1 MSPTRR
7 CMLLLALAA
16 VAFGVLT
23 GVASAADRAFA
34 PRYQTHTRGN
44 IAMAANTL
52 LSCPEGAPNCAAARG
67 GTGSSGNL
75 SNNGWAMANVDVDG
89 DDTTFNSSS
98 ADLSIPAGATVSFA
112 GLYWG
117 ADTSAAAGG
126 AAAPAPAFANS
137 VLLKEPGAASYTP
150 VTGALDMST
159 TWPTRF
165 QGFADVTADV
175 AAAGAGSYTVANLQA
190 GTGND
195 RYGGWTLV
203 VAYHESGEPVRD
215 LSVYDGLATVAS
227 GTTSTVTLDGIETP
241 ATGTVQGTLGLVSWE
256 GEPGISGDS
265 AKLNGATLSDAA
277 NPATN
282 FFNSSISVGGSPVTG
297 KSPDYL
303 NQLGLDADLVGVD
316 GLVAP
321 GSTSASVQLGST
333 GDTYFAGVVT
343 LATDRPAEAPSN
355 TSSPS
360 LSGTTLDGGVLSAD
374 PGAWSGTQD
383 IAYTYQWQRCD
394 ADGQNC
400 VDVPGATGS
409 TYALGQGDV
418 GHTVDVVI
426 TATNTE
432 GSLPATSQASSVVQ
446 PAPPIS
452 TSPPTIGGNLDDG
465 QTLSAGNGS
474 WSGTGPFSETYQW
487 QRCDVDGQNCADVP
501 GATAATYQ
509 LGSGDIGHTIVVIVT
524 DTNAAGSDSA
534 ASSPSSVVQAAPP
547 TSTSPPTIG
556 GSAGEGRTLNAGNGS
571 WSGTGPFS
579 ETYQWQRCDA
589 AGQNCQ
595 DIPGTTGPTYEL
607 GPQDVGHTIVVIVT
621 DSNGAGS
628 DSAASPPTAVVS
640 ATPPA
645 TSNGGQTGGGSKP
658 DPGSKPAAGAGSA
671 NLDLDIASLGW
682 SRLVDQGCRR
692 ASGARVVTFYLPGT
706 GRFRIRVAPNGT
718 VSAGRPMRASAL
730 VNARGRRILQR
741 NLRGVFYSLS
751 GRRLSS
757 GKRAPYALRVAP
769 SLLARHARQTLVI
782 RVVPRRGKTWVAK
795 LNLTTRACPDLFS
808 VTHRPSLRG
817 SVLGL
822 RVDTRKALRGVT
834 FRMPRKLLA
843 AGGTRG
849 SAGAIRIGV
858 SGHKPMTWRLAFPKR
873 RSARVALL
881 ARAGAPRVTVQR
893 GRVTVTGLP
902 DGTGIVQLK
911 LRGRPMA
918 KTPRA
923 LLRAVLRTGD
933 GASRRLT
940 QRFGAKRPR

>member
-1 MSPTRR
+1 
-7 CMLLLALAA
+7 
-16 VAFGVLT
+16 
-23 GVASAADRAFA
+23 
-34 PRYQTHTRGN
+34 
-44 IAMAANTL
+44 MAANTL
-52 LSCPEGAPNCAAARG
+52 LSCPDAAANCASARAGSGTAA
-67 GTGSSGNL
+67 NL
-75 SNNGWAMANVDVDG
+75 ANNGWAMANVDVDS
-89 DDTTFNSSS
+89 DATTFNSSS
-98 ADLSIPAGATVSFA
+98 ADLNIPAGATVTFA

-117 ADTSAAAGG
+117 GDTSAGAGG

-165 QGFADVTADV
+165 QGFADVTASV
-175 AAAGAGSYTVANLQA
+175 AAAGPGSYTVANLQA

-227 GTTSTVTLDGIETP
+227 GTTSTVTLDSIETP
-241 ATGTVQGTLGLVSWE
+241 SSGTVHGTLGVVSWE
-256 GEPGISGDS
+256 GESGISGDS
-265 AKLNGATLSDAA
+265 AKLNGATLSDAVS
-277 NPATN
+277 PATN
-282 FFNSSISVGGSPVTG
+282 FFNSSISAAGSPVG
-297 KSPDYL
+297 AKSPDYL
-303 NQLGLDADLVGVD
+303 NQLGFDADLVGVD

-321 GSTSASVQLGST
+321 GSTSATVDLSST

-355 TSSPS
+355 SSPPT
-360 LSGTTLDGGVLSAD
+360 LSGTTLDGGTLSAD

-383 IAYTYQWQRCD
+383 IGYTYQWQRCD
-394 ADGQNC
+394 AGGQNC
-400 VDVPGATGS
+400 TDIPGATGS

-432 GSLPATSQASSVVQ
+432 GSLPAISEASSVVQ
-446 PAPPIS
+446 PAPPSS
-452 TSPPTIGGNLDDG
+452 TSPPTIGGNADDG
-465 QTLSAGNGS
+465 QTLSAGDGS
-474 WSGTGPFSETYQW
+474 WSGTGPLTPTYQW
-487 QRCDVDGQNCADVP
+487 QRCDAGGQNCGDVP
-501 GATAATYQ
+501 GATGATYQ

-534 ASSPSSVVQAAPP
+534 TSTPSAVVQAAPP
-547 TSTSPPTIG
+547 SSTSPPTLG
-556 GSAGEGRTLNAGNGS
+556 GNAGQGQTLTAGNGS

-589 AGQNCQ
+589 NGQNCV
-595 DIPGTTGPTYEL
+595 DIPGATGPSYQL
-607 GPQDVGHTIVVIVT
+607 GQQDVGHTIIVIVT

-628 DSAASPPTAVVS
+628 DSAASPPTPVVTG
-640 ATPPA
+640 TPPPS
-645 TSNGGQTGGGSKP
+645 SNDGQPASGGSKP
-658 DPGSKPAAGAGSA
+658 PTGSKPGAGSGSA

-692 ASGARVVTFYLPGT
+692 ASGARVLTFYMPGT

-718 VSAGRPMRASAL
+718 VSEGRPMQASAL
-730 VNARGRRILQR
+730 VNARGRRILQA
-741 NLRGVFYSLS
+741 NLRGVFYSL
-751 GRRLSS
+751 GGHLLRS
-757 GKRAPYALRVAP
+757 GKRAPYALRLSP
-769 SLLARHARQTLVI
+769 SLLARRVRQTLVI

-808 VTHRPSLRG
+808 VTHRPSPRG

-822 RVDTRKALRGVT
+822 RVDTRRALRTVT
-834 FRMPRKLLA
+834 FRMPRNLLVA
-843 AGGTRG
+843 RSTRG
-849 SAGAIRIGV
+849 SAGAIRIGA
-858 SGHKPMTWRLAFPKR
+858 SGRKPMTWRLTFPKR
-873 RSARVALL
+873 RSARMALL
-881 ARAGAPRVTVQR
+881 ARAGAPNVTVQR

-911 LRGRPMA
+911 LRGRPML

-923 LLRAVLRTGD
+923 LLRAVLQTGD
-933 GASRRLT
+933 GATRRLT
-940 QRFGAKRPR
+940 QRFGRKLR